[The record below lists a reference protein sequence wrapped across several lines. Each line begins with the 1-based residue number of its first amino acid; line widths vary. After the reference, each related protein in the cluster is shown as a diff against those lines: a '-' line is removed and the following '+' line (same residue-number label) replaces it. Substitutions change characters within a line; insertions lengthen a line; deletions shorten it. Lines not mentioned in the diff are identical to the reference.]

1 MGAALKKEELIEQ
14 MQGSSREL
22 SLFCATL
29 PNEIFFQV
37 PGIKWS
43 IAQNVDHLTRAAAST
58 KLAFTLPKFIIRLY
72 VGKPNR
78 PSRTYDELLSKYN
91 QKLANGG
98 KASRK
103 FIPPDLHGRKLKEKI
118 MADYSDIME
127 KLCSRVNNNWEDQ
140 QLDRYIAP
148 HPLLGKIT
156 LRELCYFTIL
166 HTRHH
171 FQTIRERAEG
181 R

>member
-1 MGAALKKEELIEQ
+1 
-14 MQGSSREL
+14 MQECSTEL
-22 SLFCATL
+22 SLFCTAL
-29 PNEIFFQV
+29 PDEIFFQI
-37 PGIKWS
+37 PGVKWS

-58 KLAFTLPKFIIRLY
+58 RLAFNLPKFVIRLY

-78 PSRTYDELLSKYN
+78 HSRTYEELLSRYN

-98 KASRK
+98 RSSGK
-103 FIPPDLHGRKLKEKI
+103 FIPPVLYGTKSREKI
-118 MADYSDIME
+118 MADYSGIMQ
-127 KLCSRVNNNWEDQ
+127 KLCYRISKSWTDD

-156 LRELCYFTIL
+156 LRELCYFTIF
-166 HTRHH
+166 HTLHH
-171 FQTIRERAEG
+171 FASIRERSAA